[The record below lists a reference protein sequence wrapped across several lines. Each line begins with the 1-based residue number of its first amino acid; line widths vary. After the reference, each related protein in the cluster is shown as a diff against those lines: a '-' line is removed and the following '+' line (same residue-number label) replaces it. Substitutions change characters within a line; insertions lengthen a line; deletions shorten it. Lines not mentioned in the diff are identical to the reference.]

1 MRNKGRY
8 RGPGSDALI
17 ICYQNGRR
25 REIARIYVL
34 ASDRLKVRERFREMG
49 RVGYVRAQA

>member
-8 RGPGSDALI
+8 RGPGYDALI

-34 ASDRLKVRERFREMG
+34 ASDRLKVRERIREMG
-49 RVGYVRAQA
+49 RVGYVRA